1 MSFGERTPN
10 YVCPSSDGCL
20 AYGARRSI
28 KAMVNAHAPRT
39 AIATPVTAA
48 VVFLLALNLRPAVT
62 SLGAALDDM
71 PFARAS
77 IAAVLVALPLWT
89 IGVGGWM
96 TPWLCARWG
105 THRTVTRALGTLVL
119 ALVIRVLGGP
129 ALLLTGTAL
138 ACLAIAVIGTVL
150 PVLAHVSPAGYTLAL
165 GLGSTAG
172 ALITPPIVT
181 TSSWQLGLAIW
192 AMVAVITIQIWRRTG
207 GDPSEVAHAVSPRS
221 LLRSGSAW
229 VLTVYFGLSSTV
241 AFLAMGWL
249 PAILRDAG
257 LSPQVAGSCL
267 ALAMATGLPMMWL
280 VPRWVR
286 RWPRHAPLVSTL
298 AACSIVGVTGLLAAP
313 TAAPW
318 IWSVAI
324 GIGLGS
330 IALALTT
337 ISLRGNNDP
346 DRTRALSAMVQG
358 IGYLI
363 AGIGALIWGLLH

>member
-1 MSFGERTPN
+1 MS
-10 YVCPSSDGCL
+10 
-20 AYGARRSI
+20 GARARLSMN
-28 KAMVNAHAPRT
+28 AMVNAHAPRT

-71 PFARAS
+71 PVARAS
-77 IAAVLVALPLWT
+77 LAAVLVALPLWT
-89 IGVGGWM
+89 IGFGGWM

-105 THRTVTRALGTLVL
+105 THRTVARALTTLVL
-119 ALVIRVLGGP
+119 ALITRVLGGP
-129 ALLLTGTAL
+129 ALLLIGTAL

-181 TSSWQLGLAIW
+181 TSSWQLGLAVW
-192 AMVAVITIQIWRRTG
+192 ALVAVITVQIWRRTG
-207 GDPSEVAHAVSPRS
+207 SEPSEIVHPVSPRS
-221 LLRSGSAW
+221 LLGSRPSWA
-229 VLTVYFGLSSTV
+229 LTVYFGLSSTV

-257 LSPQVAGSCL
+257 VSAQVAGSCL

-286 RWPRHAPLVSTL
+286 QWPSRHGLLVSAL
-298 AACSIVGVTGLLAAP
+298 AASSIIGVTGLLVAP
-313 TAAPW
+313 AMAPW
-318 IWSVAI
+318 TWSVAI

-337 ISLRGNNDP
+337 ISLRGNNNP
-346 DRTRALSAMVQG
+346 DQTRALSAMVQG

-363 AGIGALIWGLLH
+363 AGVGALIWGLLR

>member
-1 MSFGERTPN
+1 MSGAR
-10 YVCPSSDGCL
+10 
-20 AYGARRSI
+20 ARRSI
-28 KAMVNAHAPRT
+28 KTMVNAHAPRT

-71 PFARAS
+71 PVARAG

-89 IGVGGWM
+89 IGFGGWV

-105 THRTVTRALGTLVL
+105 THRTVARALTTLVL
-119 ALVIRVLGGP
+119 ALVTRVLGGP

-181 TSSWQLGLAIW
+181 TSSWQLGLAVW
-192 AMVAVITIQIWRRTG
+192 AVVAVITIRIWRRTG
-207 GDPSEVAHAVSPRS
+207 GGPGEVVRAVSPRS
-221 LLRSGSAW
+221 LLRSGPAW
-229 VLTVYFGLSSTV
+229 ALTVYFGLSSTV

-257 LSPQVAGSCL
+257 LPAQVAGSCL

-286 RWPRHAPLVSTL
+286 RWPDRHTPLVSTL
-298 AACSIVGVTGLLAAP
+298 AASTVVGVTGLLAAP

-346 DRTRALSAMVQG
+346 DHTRALSAMVQG